1 MVYNRCGLFKFATE
15 AASIIRIIS
24 YKVIVMERKKS
35 FWSRMDKAQKK
46 RLVVSLVVLVILAVA
61 AYKLYFPSD
70 PLEELKRTETVQLV
84 PLAQET
90 IDEALKSIE
99 ENDMKK
105 LASMMRMKDSIAF
118 KMNYT
123 SGIFRKELASFT
135 PAKVVGEPKRLVHS
149 SWDNMFVRL
158 HSEPRNEDYWI
169 SLVRIGDSYMI
180 SEILPTSVC
189 KEF

>member
-1 MVYNRCGLFKFATE
+1 
-15 AASIIRIIS
+15 
-24 YKVIVMERKKS
+24 MESRKS

-105 LASMMRMKDSIAF
+105 LSSMMRMKDSIAF

-123 SGIFRKELASFT
+123 SGIFREGLAPFT

>member
-1 MVYNRCGLFKFATE
+1 
-15 AASIIRIIS
+15 
-24 YKVIVMERKKS
+24 MERKKS
-35 FWSRMDKAQKK
+35 FWARMDKAQKK
-46 RLVVSLVVLVILAVA
+46 RLVVSLVVLVILAIA
-61 AYKLYFPSD
+61 AYRLYFPSD
-70 PLEELKRTETVQLV
+70 PLEELKRMENTQLI
-84 PLAQET
+84 PLARET

-105 LASMMRMKDSIAF
+105 LSSMMRMRDSIAF
-118 KMNYT
+118 NMNYT
-123 SGIFRKELASFT
+123 NGIFRKELASFT
-135 PAKVVGEPKRLVHS
+135 PAKIVGEPKRLVHS

-169 SLVRIGDSYMI
+169 SLVRIGDSYLI